1 MSKKN
6 SAPIILLPHFF
17 MADDPESVREEKV
30 LAQDKIFQNFL
41 LNHYDI
47 DNSDQVF
54 HSKFIS
60 FSPEGLPSL
69 EPGELVAQASER
81 KDTIVFQKSPSH
93 FETLYYEQT
102 LEIILRMK
110 NNFVLIDASGE
121 IIQEVNDGKI
131 KLVF

>member
-41 LNHYDI
+41 LTYYDL
-47 DNSDQVF
+47 DNDDLVL

-60 FSPEGLPSL
+60 FSSEGLPSL
-69 EPGELVAQASER
+69 EPGELVAQAPDR
-81 KDTIVFQKSPSH
+81 KDTIVFQKSSLP
-93 FETLYYEQT
+93 FETDYYEQT
-102 LEIILRMK
+102 LEICMRMK
-110 NNFVLIDASGE
+110 NTIILIDPSGE
-121 IIQEVNDGKI
+121 IICEVNDGKI
-131 KLVF
+131 KPVF